1 MASTEIKSE
10 SNTDI
15 KVILAPVSSIE
26 NITEKQNVKFLQ
38 LRHPRTG
45 QGSCFMFNSS
55 NNSLNEVMTFDEQ
68 HRSWFIGSRVVADG
82 KMYFATPINP
92 VFLLLPYIIK
102 AEKLVPL
109 DQMVEDDQFK
119 ETEEILLA
127 TCQESRLQLVADS
140 KGSKDLNVWKYN
152 QEKTLTWLEGKVKSL
167 SALFE
172 KNYVDTSG
180 GAASSIYKSSAADE
194 YEYLRYALGVVQE
207 YLNDNLREELEKRL
221 NIPKLDVKSGTKRL
235 SNVDLEEE
243 ENKPSR
249 KKAKTEEGPTEDY
262 SKTAKKTVVK
272 EETSAKEKA
281 LAQSAKGSKSI
292 TSFFKKK

>member
-1 MASTEIKSE
+1 MASTEVKSE
-10 SNTDI
+10 SNSDI
-15 KVILAPVSSIE
+15 KVIIAPVSSIE

-45 QGSCFMFNSS
+45 LGSCFLYNSS

-82 KMYFATPINP
+82 KMYLVTPVNP
-92 VFLLLPYIIK
+92 VFLLLPYMLK

-109 DQMVEDDQFK
+109 DQMLEDDEFK
-119 ETEEILLA
+119 QTEEILLA
-127 TCQESRLQLVADS
+127 TCQEARLQLVADS
-140 KGSKDLNVWKYN
+140 KGSKDLNVWKYS
-152 QEKTLTWLEGKVKSL
+152 QEKTLTWLEAKVKSL
-167 SALFE
+167 SAVFE
-172 KNYVDTSG
+172 KTSVDTTG
-180 GAASSIYKSSAADE
+180 GAASSIYKSSSADE
-194 YEYLRYALGVVQE
+194 HEYLRYALGVVQE
-207 YLNDNLREELEKRL
+207 YLSESLGQELERRL
-221 NIPKLDVKSGTKRL
+221 SIPKLETKSGTKRL

-249 KKAKTEEGPTEDY
+249 KKAKTEEGPLEDY
-262 SKTAKKTVVK
+262 SKGTKKTVVK
-272 EETSAKEKA
+272 EEASAKEKA

>member
-1 MASTEIKSE
+1 MI
-10 SNTDI
+10 
-15 KVILAPVSSIE
+15 P
-26 NITEKQNVKFLQ
+26 
-38 LRHPRTG
+38 
-45 QGSCFMFNSS
+45 
-55 NNSLNEVMTFDEQ
+55 EQ
-68 HRSWFIGSRVVADG
+68 WA
-82 KMYFATPINP
+82 Y
-92 VFLLLPYIIK
+92 LL
-102 AEKLVPL
+102 
-109 DQMVEDDQFK
+109 
-119 ETEEILLA
+119 
-127 TCQESRLQLVADS
+127 
-140 KGSKDLNVWKYN
+140 
-152 QEKTLTWLEGKVKSL
+152 
-167 SALFE
+167 
-172 KNYVDTSG
+172 SG

-207 YLNDNLREELEKRL
+207 YLNDNLREVLEKRL